1 MNATRANRPT
11 TTRGRTSVQATAVT
25 AQFNLR
31 GPAKCWAFLYAGVA
45 SEVIASDVPTQAQLM
60 HSTCDA
66 PPLQITFNTAVTTDD
81 DELRPDK
88 RASGAEKAVNPEVAA
103 LENVDGA

>member
-1 MNATRANRPT
+1 
-11 TTRGRTSVQATAVT
+11 
-25 AQFNLR
+25 
-31 GPAKCWAFLYAGVA
+31 
-45 SEVIASDVPTQAQLM
+45 M